1 MAPADGHAAASRD
14 VRVRGDVHADA
25 AADASTAC
33 AHCGEIAGSAVS
45 ATVDGVARTYCCHG
59 CAGAAAW
66 IASAGFGDYY
76 RWRSAPGP
84 RVDATDDFRDWDRED
99 VLAAHA
105 EASEGGRR
113 IRLAL
118 AGMHCAACA
127 WLVDK
132 ALRQAD
138 GVIDVRANAVDGRL
152 LLQWDPTRTP
162 LSSVLQRVARLGYR
176 PALLASP
183 GREAERR
190 RERRRQL
197 IGLGVAGLG
206 TLQAMMFSEA
216 LYLDTGGTMPE
227 ATRDAFRWVTAA
239 VSAPVVFVAGA
250 PFLRGAWAEWRLR
263 MPGMDT
269 LVGGGILLAWLGSL
283 VETLR
288 GGPQVWFDAA
298 VMFVLFLLAA
308 RFLEARLRDANTAR
322 LDAIA
327 GAQPAMAWR
336 LRDGRHDGLI
346 ETLPARELAIGDLVQ
361 VGTGHALPCDGTVDG
376 DEAWVDEALLTGE
389 ATPHRRHHGDAVL
402 AGSHVHAGTLRLRAT
417 AVGAET
423 ALSQIARHVAQARE
437 QRPALAGWAETVA
450 RRVVGATLVLCG
462 VVALAWSVV
471 EPSNA
476 FPATLAVLV
485 ATCPCAL
492 ALAVPAAIAR
502 AQSRL
507 LARGVL
513 ALGPDAL
520 PRLAAV
526 DLVAFDKTGTLTRG
540 EPRLLATRALNGRDP
555 GTLRGIAA
563 RLELGVAHPLA
574 RAFGSAPDDVPA
586 AQVTLRPG
594 DGVEGRIEGACW
606 RLGRK
611 GFALGTDA
619 TDAAAATEA
628 NARDDDGLWLSR
640 DGVAEA
646 WFDVDDAPRE
656 DAAHTLRALER
667 DGLAL
672 RVLSGDA
679 EARVAALGER
689 LGIAHAHRQA
699 RLSPQGKLAA
709 LRTLQSAGHRVLM
722 VGDGVNDAGV
732 LAAAD
737 VSAAMA
743 SGASLAQRQADLVLL
758 GSRLAPLR
766 DALRVARQAQAI
778 VRQNIA
784 WAIGYNAL
792 MLPLAALGIVGPG
805 LAALG
810 MALSSLAV
818 TANAWRIGRGLDE
831 VAP

>member
-1 MAPADGHAAASRD
+1 MHREAAGVAPE
-14 VRVRGDVHADA
+14 
-25 AADASTAC
+25 TAC
-33 AHCGEIAGSAVS
+33 AHCGQA
-45 ATVDGVARTYCCHG
+45 ATVAIRARVEGIERAYCCHG

-66 IASAGFGDYY
+66 IASSGFGDYY

-84 RVDATDDFRDWDRED
+84 RVESTDDYGDWDRDEMLD
-99 VLAAHA
+99 AHA
-105 EASEGGRR
+105 ETTDDGRA

-118 AGMHCAACA
+118 GGMHCAACA

-132 ALRQAD
+132 ALRQAP
-138 GVIDVRANAVDGRL
+138 GVLDVRANAVDGRL
-152 LLQWDPTRTP
+152 HLRWDPARTP
-162 LSSVLQRVARLGYR
+162 LSSLLQRVGRLGYR

-183 GREAERR
+183 ARDAEQR

-197 IGLGVAGLG
+197 VALGIAGLG

-216 LYLDTGGTMPE
+216 LYLDTAGQMPE

-239 VSAPVVFVAGA
+239 VSAPVVFIAGA
-250 PFLRGAWAEWRLR
+250 PFLRGAWSEWKMRL
-263 MPGMDT
+263 PGMDT
-269 LVGGGILLAWLGSL
+269 LIGGGILLAWTGSL
-283 VETLR
+283 FETLR

-336 LRDGRHDGLI
+336 LRHDAL
-346 ETLPARELAIGDLVQ
+346 EVVPARELAIGDLVQ
-361 VGTGHALPCDGTVDG
+361 VGTGHALPCDGTVEG
-376 DEAWVDEALLTGE
+376 EEAWVDEALLTGE
-389 ATPHRRHHGDAVL
+389 STPLRRRRGDAVL

-417 AVGAET
+417 AVGT
-423 ALSQIARHVAQARE
+423 ATAMSQIARQVAQARE
-437 QRPALAGWAETVA
+437 QRPAMAGWAEAVA
-450 RRVVGATLVLCG
+450 RRVVAATLVLSAL
-462 VVALAWSVV
+462 VAVTWWFI
-471 EPSNA
+471 EPANA

-520 PRLAAV
+520 PRLAAI

-540 EPRLLATRALNGRDP
+540 EPQLLAIQTLGPRDAE
-555 GTLRGIAA
+555 TLRGIAA

-574 RAFGSAPDDVPA
+574 KAFGAAPGDRPA
-586 AQVTLRPG
+586 EAAVLRPG
-594 DGVEGRIEGACW
+594 DGVEGRIEGELW
-606 RLGRK
+606 RLGRRR
-611 GFALGTDA
+611 FAEPGADA
-619 TDAAAATEA
+619 DIP
-628 NARDDDGLWLSR
+628 DDGGLWLSR
-640 DGVAEA
+640 DGVLEA
-646 WFDVDDAPRE
+646 RFDVDDAPRD
-656 DAAHTLRALER
+656 DAAATAAHLAR

-672 RVLSGDA
+672 RILSGDA

-689 LGIAHAHRQA
+689 VGIPSTQRRA
-699 RLSPQGKLAA
+699 RLSPEGKLAA
-709 LRTLQSAGHRVLM
+709 LRELQSVGHRVLM
-722 VGDGVNDAGV
+722 VGDGVNDASV

-766 DALRVARQAQAI
+766 DALRLARQTQAI
-778 VRQNIA
+778 VRQNIV
-784 WAIGYNAL
+784 WAIAYNAL
-792 MLPLAALGIVGPG
+792 MLPLAAVGIVGPG

-818 TANAWRIGRGLDE
+818 TANAWRIGAGLEPDL
-831 VAP
+831 P

>member
-1 MAPADGHAAASRD
+1 MAPADGQAAIGR
-14 VRVRGDVHADA
+14 DA
-25 AADASTAC
+25 AAAPSASPC
-33 AHCGEIAGSAVS
+33 AHCGETAPSAVR
-45 ATVDGVARTYCCHG
+45 ATIDGVERAYCCHG

-66 IASAGFGDYY
+66 IASSGFGDYY

-84 RVDATDDFRDWDRED
+84 RVDATDDYGDWDRDE
-99 VLAAHA
+99 VLEAHA
-105 EASEGGRR
+105 EAVDGGRA

-118 AGMHCAACA
+118 GGMHCAACA

-132 ALRQAD
+132 ALRQAP
-138 GVIDVRANAVDGRL
+138 GVLDVRANAVDGRL
-152 LLQWDPTRTP
+152 QLRWDPARTP
-162 LSSVLQRVARLGYR
+162 LSSLLQRVGRLGYR

-183 GREAERR
+183 TRDAEQR
-190 RERRRQL
+190 RERRRQM
-197 IGLGVAGLG
+197 IALGVAGLG

-216 LYLDTGGTMPE
+216 LYLDTAGQMPE

-239 VSAPVVFVAGA
+239 VSAPVVFIAGA
-250 PFLRGAWAEWRLR
+250 PFLRGLWAEWRMRL
-263 MPGMDT
+263 PGMDT
-269 LVGGGILLAWLGSL
+269 LIGGGILLAWLGSL

-336 LRDGRHDGLI
+336 VRGEALEAI
-346 ETLPARELAIGDLVQ
+346 AARELAIGDLVQ
-361 VGTGHALPCDGTVDG
+361 VGTGHALPCDGIVDG
-376 DEAWVDEALLTGE
+376 EDAWVDEALLTGE
-389 ATPHRRHHGDAVL
+389 STPLRRRQGDPVL

-417 AVGAET
+417 AVGAAT
-423 ALSQIARHVAQARE
+423 AMSQIARQVAQARE
-437 QRPALAGWAETVA
+437 QRPAMAGWAEAIA
-450 RRVVGATLVLCG
+450 RRVVVATLVLSAL
-462 VVALAWSVV
+462 VAITWWFI
-471 EPSNA
+471 EPANA

-520 PRLAAV
+520 PRLAAI

-540 EPRLLATRALNGRDP
+540 EPQLLAIEALGCRDP
-555 GTLRGIAA
+555 EAVRAIAA

-574 RAFGSAPDDVPA
+574 KAFGAAPEGRHADAV
-586 AQVTLRPG
+586 VLRPG
-594 DGVEGRIEGACW
+594 DGVEGRIEGALW
-606 RLGRK
+606 RLGRRR
-611 GFALGTDA
+611 FADPAADAGTP
-619 TDAAAATEA
+619 
-628 NARDDDGLWLSR
+628 DDGGIWLSC
-640 DGVAEA
+640 DGRLEA
-646 WFDVDDAPRE
+646 RFDVDDAPRD
-656 DAAHTLRALER
+656 DAAATVAALGR
-667 DGLAL
+667 DGLGL
-672 RVLSGDA
+672 RILSGDA
-679 EARVAALGER
+679 DARVAALGER
-689 LGIAHAHRQA
+689 LGIGAGQRLA
-699 RLSPQGKLAA
+699 RLSPEGKLAA
-709 LRTLQSAGHRVLM
+709 LHRLQADGHRVLM
-722 VGDGVNDAGV
+722 VGDGVNDAAV

-758 GSRLAPLR
+758 GSRLAPLG
-766 DALRVARQAQAI
+766 DALRLARQTQAI
-778 VRQNIA
+778 VRQNIV
-784 WAIGYNAL
+784 WAIAYNAL
-792 MLPLAALGIVGPG
+792 MLPLAAVGIVGPG

-818 TANAWRIGRGLDE
+818 TANAWRIGRGLEGDT
-831 VAP
+831 P

>member
-1 MAPADGHAAASRD
+1 MAPADGHIAPMRAAESGVALAEGS
-14 VRVRGDVHADA
+14 V
-25 AADASTAC
+25 C
-33 AHCGEIAGSAVS
+33 AHCGEPVTSLVRAA
-45 ATVDGVARTYCCHG
+45 VDGVERAYCCHG

-84 RVDATDDFRDWDRED
+84 RVDAADDYGDWDRD
-99 VLAAHA
+99 DILHAHA
-105 EASEGGRR
+105 EPAEGGRA

-118 AGMHCAACA
+118 GGMHCAACA

-132 ALRQAD
+132 ALRQAP
-138 GVIDVRANAVDGRL
+138 GVLDVRANAVDGRL
-152 LLQWDPTRTP
+152 LLRWDPSQAA
-162 LSSVLQRVARLGYR
+162 LSTLLQRVGRLGYR

-183 GREAERR
+183 GRDAEQR

-197 IGLGVAGLG
+197 VALGIAGLG

-216 LYLDTGGTMPE
+216 LYLDTANQMPE

-239 VSAPVVFVAGA
+239 VSAPVVFIAGA
-250 PFLRGAWAEWRLR
+250 PFLRGAWAEWRMRL
-263 MPGMDT
+263 PGMDT
-269 LVGGGILLAWLGSL
+269 LIGGGILLAWMGSL

-327 GAQPAMAWR
+327 GAQPALAWR
-336 LRDGRHDGLI
+336 VRDDRLEAI
-346 ETLPARELAIGDLVQ
+346 PARDLAAGDLVQ
-361 VGTGHALPCDGTVDG
+361 VGTGHALPCDGTVEGED
-376 DEAWVDEALLTGE
+376 AWVDEALLTGE
-389 ATPHRRHHGDAVL
+389 STPHRRRHGEAVL

-417 AVGAET
+417 AVGAAT
-423 ALSQIARHVAQARE
+423 AMSQIARHVAQARE
-437 QRPALAGWAETVA
+437 QRPAIAGWAETIA
-450 RRVVGATLVLCG
+450 RRVVAATLGLSAL
-462 VVALAWSVV
+462 VAIAWLLVD
-471 EPSNA
+471 PANA

-520 PRLAAV
+520 PRLARI
-526 DLVAFDKTGTLTRG
+526 DRVAFDKTGTLTRG
-540 EPRLLATRALNGRDP
+540 EPQLLAIQTFGVRDAEA
-555 GTLRGIAA
+555 LRGIAA
-563 RLELGVAHPLA
+563 RLEIGVAHPLA
-574 RAFGSAPDDVPA
+574 KAFGAAPEGPPA
-586 AQVTLRPG
+586 ARVALRPG
-594 DGVEGRIEGACW
+594 SGVEGWIDGAHW
-606 RLGRK
+606 RLGRR
-611 GFALGTDA
+611 GFALGGQAGLPAGVDSA
-619 TDAAAATEA
+619 
-628 NARDDDGLWLSR
+628 DDDGLWLSCE
-640 DGVAEA
+640 GMAEA
-646 WFDVDDAPRE
+646 RFNVDDAERD
-656 DAAHTLRALER
+656 DAAATVAALAR
-667 DGLAL
+667 DGLGP
-672 RVLSGDA
+672 RILSGDA
-679 EARVAALGER
+679 DARVASLGER
-689 LGIAHAHRQA
+689 LGIAPSHRTA
-699 RLSPQGKLAA
+699 RLSPEGKLAELRA
-709 LRTLQSAGHRVLM
+709 LQGAGHRVLM
-722 VGDGVNDAGV
+722 VGDGVNDAAV

-758 GSRLAPLR
+758 GSRLSPLR
-766 DALRVARQAQAI
+766 DALHIARQTQAI
-778 VRQNIA
+778 VRQNMV
-784 WAIGYNAL
+784 WAVAYNAL

-818 TANAWRIGRGLDE
+818 TANAWRIGRKLEGTS
-831 VAP
+831 P

>member
-1 MAPADGHAAASRD
+1 MAPADGQAPSQRHEAGVPTSLR
-14 VRVRGDVHADA
+14 
-25 AADASTAC
+25 C
-33 AHCGEIAGSAVS
+33 AHCGESAERPIRAS
-45 ATVDGVARTYCCHG
+45 VDGVEHAYCCHG

-66 IASAGFGDYY
+66 IAEEGFGDYY

-84 RVDATDDFRDWDRED
+84 RVDATDDYGDWDREE
-99 VLAAHA
+99 LLEAHA
-105 EASEGGRR
+105 ETVDGGRA

-118 AGMHCAACA
+118 GGMHCAACA

-132 ALRQAD
+132 ALRQAP
-138 GVIDVRANAVDGRL
+138 GVCDVRANAVDGRL
-152 LLQWDPTRTP
+152 LLRWDPSQTP
-162 LSSVLQRVARLGYR
+162 LSALLQRVGRLGYR

-183 GREAERR
+183 GRDAEQR

-197 IGLGVAGLG
+197 VALGIAGLG

-216 LYLDTGGTMPE
+216 LYLDTAGAMPE

-239 VSAPVVFVAGA
+239 VSAPVVFIAGA
-250 PFLRGAWAEWRLR
+250 PFLRGAWAEWRMRL
-263 MPGMDT
+263 PGMDT
-269 LVGGGILLAWLGSL
+269 LIGGGIVLAWVGSL

-322 LDAIA
+322 VDAIA

-336 LRDGRHDGLI
+336 LRGDRMEAI
-346 ETLPARELAIGDLVQ
+346 PARDLVVGDLVH
-361 VGTGHALPCDGTVDG
+361 VGTGHALPCDGTVEGED
-376 DEAWVDEALLTGE
+376 AWVDEALLTGE
-389 ATPHRRHHGDAVL
+389 STPLRRRHGERVM

-417 AVGAET
+417 AVGT
-423 ALSQIARHVAQARE
+423 ATAVSQIARHVAHARE
-437 QRPALAGWAETVA
+437 QRPAIAGWAEAVA
-450 RRVVGATLVLCG
+450 RRVVAATLALSAL
-462 VVALAWSVV
+462 VAVAWWVV

-520 PRLAAV
+520 PRLASI
-526 DLVAFDKTGTLTRG
+526 DRVAFDKTGTLTRG
-540 EPRLLATRALNGRDP
+540 EPQVLAAQSLAGRDVDE
-555 GTLRGIAA
+555 LRGIAA
-563 RLELGVAHPLA
+563 SLEVGVAHPLA
-574 RAFGSAPDDVPA
+574 KAFGPPPGGRA
-586 AQVTLRPG
+586 AEGVVLHAG
-594 DGVEGRIEGACW
+594 EGVEGRISNGRW
-606 RLGRK
+606 RLGRRR
-611 GFALGTDA
+611 FAAMADDRTD
-619 TDAAAATEA
+619 TDDA
-628 NARDDDGLWLSR
+628 GLWLSC
-640 DGVAEA
+640 DGRLEA
-646 WFDVDDAPRE
+646 RFEVDDAPRD
-656 DAAHTLRALER
+656 DAAATVSALAR
-667 DGLAL
+667 HGMAP
-672 RVLSGDA
+672 RILSGDA

-689 LGIAHAHRQA
+689 LGIDAAHRAA
-699 RLSPQGKLAA
+699 RLSPEGKLAA
-709 LRTLQSAGHRVLM
+709 LRALQSAGHRVLM
-722 VGDGVNDAGV
+722 VGDGVNDAAV

-758 GSRLAPLR
+758 GSSLAPLH
-766 DALRVARQAQAI
+766 DAWRLARQTRAI

-784 WAIGYNAL
+784 WAIAYNGL

-818 TANAWRIGRGLDE
+818 TANAWRIGRGLDG
-831 VAP
+831 VTP